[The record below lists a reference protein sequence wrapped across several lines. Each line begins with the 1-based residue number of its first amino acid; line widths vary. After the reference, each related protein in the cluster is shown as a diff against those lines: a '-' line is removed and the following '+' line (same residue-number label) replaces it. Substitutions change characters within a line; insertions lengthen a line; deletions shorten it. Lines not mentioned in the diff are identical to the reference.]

1 MSDAVGRRIRVLAGL
16 LILAELIVFVLV
28 AQWIGFGWTILAT
41 LATSVLGWILL
52 ARQGT
57 RALADLRQSVRT
69 RRSPGAEL
77 GNAGLVAAGG
87 LLMVLPGF
95 IGDLVGLLC
104 LLPGTRNLVR
114 AALTRLILARLP
126 VGLRPPVRVES
137 VRTAE
142 VPRTSDDR
150 TRRSGSTRLVI
161 DGPVLKGPVLNGP
174 VMKGP
179 VIEGDVIEGDVARGP
194 DGRPL
199 G

>member
-1 MSDAVGRRIRVLAGL
+1 MSDAVGRRVRTAAGL
-16 LILAELIVFVLV
+16 LVLAELVVFVLV
-28 AQWIGFGWTILAT
+28 AAWIGVGWTILAT
-41 LATSVLGWILL
+41 LATSVIGWVLL

-57 RALADLRQSVRT
+57 RALADLRERARS

-95 IGDLVGLLC
+95 IGDVVGLLC

-114 AALTRLILARLP
+114 GALTRLVLARLP
-126 VGLRPPVRVES
+126 MGLRPPVRVES

-142 VPRTSDDR
+142 VPRTDGYPDA
-150 TRRSGSTRLVI
+150 RSGSSRLVI
-161 DGPVLKGPVLNGP
+161 
-174 VMKGP
+174 
-179 VIEGDVIEGDVARGP
+179 EGEVVRGP

-199 G
+199 A

>member
-1 MSDAVGRRIRVLAGL
+1 MSDAVGRRVRVVAGL
-16 LILAELIVFVLV
+16 LVLAELVVFVLV
-28 AQWIGFGWTILAT
+28 AQWIGVGWTILAT
-41 LATSVLGWILL
+41 LATSVLGWMLL

-57 RALADLRQSVRT
+57 RALAELRERART

-77 GNAGLVAAGG
+77 GNAGPVAAGG

-95 IGDLVGLLC
+95 IGDLIGLLC

-114 AALTRLILARLP
+114 AGLTRLVAARLP

-142 VPRTSDDR
+142 VPRTDDGR
-150 TRRSGSTRLVI
+150 TEGSGSTRLVI
-161 DGPVLKGPVLNGP
+161 
-174 VMKGP
+174 
-179 VIEGDVIEGDVARGP
+179 EGEVVRGP

-199 G
+199 T

>member
-1 MSDAVGRRIRVLAGL
+1 MSDAVGRRVRTVAGL
-16 LILAELIVFVLV
+16 LVLAELVVFVLV
-28 AQWIGFGWTILAT
+28 AQWIGVGWTILAT
-41 LATSVLGWILL
+41 LATSVLGWMLL

-57 RALADLRQSVRT
+57 RALAELRERART

-95 IGDLVGLLC
+95 IGDVIGLLC

-114 AALTRLILARLP
+114 GGLTRLVAARLP

-142 VPRTSDDR
+142 VPRADDAR
-150 TRRSGSTRLVI
+150 TERSGSTRLVI
-161 DGPVLKGPVLNGP
+161 
-174 VMKGP
+174 
-179 VIEGDVIEGDVARGP
+179 EGEIVRDP

-199 G
+199 T